1 MQGISYSSKI
11 NNNENWWI
19 DEPLDDEE
27 STNIKIYDFA
37 GVAPHPANSK
47 ESGIRNYKEK
57 WGGDYIEYGIWGKS
71 LSYKYNIWMLLRKL
85 KNIVYRLFRK

>member
-27 STNIKIYDFA
+27 STNIKIYDL
-37 GVAPHPANSK
+37 GN
-47 ESGIRNYKEK
+47 
-57 WGGDYIEYGIWGKS
+57 
-71 LSYKYNIWMLLRKL
+71 L
-85 KNIVYRLFRK
+85 

>member
-27 STNIKIYDFA
+27 STNIKIYDLITYPSDFT
-37 GVAPHPANSK
+37 VNT
-47 ESGIRNYKEK
+47 IFEK
-57 WGGDYIEYGIWGKS
+57 LNNGTISIPP
-71 LSYKYNIWMLLRKL
+71 
-85 KNIVYRLFRK
+85 FRKISEKFFLRIRK